1 MQFLNLSPFLALTHG
16 ACRLVPN
23 SGPRLRKIEM
33 HRLTVSSLPS
43 LVLIGLAMVGHAFSA
58 DTTQAKVDTAKLA
71 ATQGAVDTTKAAVDT
86 ARATVNA
93 APAIVDTLKAV
104 ADTHKVVAD
113 TNKVAIDTNKVVVDT
128 AKVASDTVKIVIDS
142 AKAKTDTAQASVKK
156 PKRQRVVRET
166 SVNTLDE
173 LKGRYRSP
181 KTALFLSLL
190 IPGAGQAYVGGTAF
204 NYARAVSYL
213 AIDISLGAAW
223 YHYVKVK
230 HDRQVKRYRRF
241 ADTTWSIKQYE
252 DSLFTRYPS
261 QVGQAEAFFKL
272 NFARS
277 YYCYYIVNP
286 DASPASK
293 RLYDGCVDYENDSTD
308 ASLLRAFVNQFDD
321 SQLSPEQIAEQRA
334 GFNST
339 FDFYEIIGKEQE
351 FLVGWKD
358 VQNVAYLDTGIV
370 GQSDYRDAYVSMR
383 QKAERYSKMQ
393 AYFIGGILANHII
406 SAIDAALAAR
416 YHNHQLYQTET
427 AWFDRIRLNS
437 DFAFTGTDMHSWVGA
452 SFSF

>member
-1 MQFLNLSPFLALTHG
+1 
-16 ACRLVPN
+16 
-23 SGPRLRKIEM
+23 M
-33 HRLTVSSLPS
+33 HRLTASPQPCLSSRGQAFGHKWGLLPT
-43 LVLIGLAMVGHAFSA
+43 LVFFWLTMAGHAFSDTTQVAKDSTKAVIDTAKVAA
-58 DTTQAKVDTAKLA
+58 DTT
-71 ATQGAVDTTKAAVDT
+71 
-86 ARATVNA
+86 
-93 APAIVDTLKAV
+93 KAV
-104 ADTHKVVAD
+104 ADTS
-113 TNKVAIDTNKVVVDT
+113 KVAAEAVVDT
-128 AKVASDTVKIVIDS
+128 TRSAADSARVATDTTRTATDTVKIAFDS
-142 AKAKTDTAQASVKK
+142 AKAKADTAQASVKK

-190 IPGAGQAYVGGTAF
+190 VPGAGQAYVGGTAF
-204 NYARAVSYL
+204 NYVRAVSYL

-241 ADTTWSIKQYE
+241 ADTTWSLKQYE
-252 DSLFTRYPS
+252 DTLRTRFPPG
-261 QVGQAEAFFKL
+261 QIGQADAFLKL

-286 DASPASK
+286 EASAGSK
-293 RLYDGCVDYENDSTD
+293 RLYDGCVDYENDSTSG
-308 ASLLRAFVNQFDD
+308 ALLQDFVNLFDD
-321 SQLSPEQIAEQRA
+321 SQLSPEQIATQRA

-351 FLVGWKD
+351 FIVGWKD

-370 GQSDYRDAYVSMR
+370 GQSEHRNTYVSMR

-406 SAIDAALAAR
+406 SAIDAAIAAR

-427 AWFDRIRLNS
+427 AWYDRIRLNS
-437 DFAFTGTDMHSWVGA
+437 DFAYTGTDMHSWVGA